1 MKTSLQ
7 WLSDFLPGPAL
18 DAQKAADALTN
29 AGLPVESIQR
39 QGDDAVIDVEVT
51 SNRGDCLCHLGVARE
66 LAALL
71 DRPVHDL
78 EINPQESDEPVSSAI
93 GVRIDAAQLCPQ
105 YNARLIRGVKV
116 GPSPAW
122 MARRLEAVGIRP
134 VNNVVDVTNY
144 VMLEMGQPLHA
155 FDFAGVGGGR
165 IIVRTAKRGETLTTL
180 DGRKRELTPDM
191 LVIADADRPIALA
204 GVMGGADTEVTDATA
219 DVLLESARFDP
230 LSVRRTA
237 RALAMKSDSSYR
249 FERGIDP
256 TLPERASLRAAQLI
270 LQTAGGR
277 LLKGS
282 AKAGADQYAPRL
294 LSLRLAQLK
303 RIIGVELPVQ
313 EVIAA
318 FTRLGLRPTADG
330 DRIDVTVPS
339 HRLDINAEI
348 DLVEEAARLPGYDRI
363 PTRPEISIR
372 LVPPEPESITVA
384 TICNTLTGSGYF
396 EAITFSFVS
405 DALRSDFGASMLRA
419 DSSVR
424 KADAALRPSLIPGLL
439 EAVRFNE
446 TNGTA
451 GAKLFE
457 IGSTFEVDGAKARE
471 QRRLAAVG
479 GGDVRQVRGVVEAL
493 LAALDAQRTV
503 HVTPHAHRG
512 FAQGASGRVDWGEEP
527 IGFIGK
533 IDPAIAAKISLREA
547 PVALELELAPLLA
560 GHRRVPQLQP
570 LPIFPPVRRD
580 LSLIV
585 ADAVRFEKIDTMVR
599 ALNLSFLEAIE
610 FVTTY
615 RGKPLEP
622 GSKSVTITLVFRS
635 PNATLTSEEVE
646 TSVQKAV
653 AAAKS
658 QLDATLRA

>member
-1 MKTSLQ
+1 
-7 WLSDFLPGPAL
+7 
-18 DAQKAADALTN
+18 
-29 AGLPVESIQR
+29 
-39 QGDDAVIDVEVT
+39 
-51 SNRGDCLCHLGVARE
+51 
-66 LAALL
+66 
-71 DRPVHDL
+71 
-78 EINPQESDEPVSSAI
+78 
-93 GVRIDAAQLCPQ
+93 
-105 YNARLIRGVKV
+105 
-116 GPSPAW
+116 
-122 MARRLEAVGIRP
+122 
-134 VNNVVDVTNY
+134 
-144 VMLEMGQPLHA
+144 
-155 FDFAGVGGGR
+155 
-165 IIVRTAKRGETLTTL
+165 
-180 DGRKRELTPDM
+180 
-191 LVIADADRPIALA
+191 
-204 GVMGGADTEVTDATA
+204 
-219 DVLLESARFDP
+219 
-230 LSVRRTA
+230 
-237 RALAMKSDSSYR
+237 
-249 FERGIDP
+249 
-256 TLPERASLRAAQLI
+256 
-270 LQTAGGR
+270 
-277 LLKGS
+277 
-282 AKAGADQYAPRL
+282 
-294 LSLRLAQLK
+294 
-303 RIIGVELPVQ
+303 VQ

-318 FTRLGLRPTADG
+318 FTRLGLRPTAHG

-348 DLVEEAARLPGYDRI
+348 DLVEEAARLMGYDRI

-384 TICNTLTGSGYF
+384 TICNTLAGSGYF

-446 TNGTA
+446 TTGTA

-479 GGDVRQVRGVVEAL
+479 VGDVRQVRGVVEAL
-493 LAALDAQRTV
+493 LAALDARRMV
-503 HVTPHAHRG
+503 RVTPHAHRG
-512 FAQGASGRVDWGEEP
+512 FAQGACGRVDWGDEP

-533 IDPAIAAKISLREA
+533 IDPAIAAKISLRES
-547 PVALELELAPLLA
+547 PVALELDLAPLLA

-570 LPIFPPVRRD
+570 LPSFPPVRRD

-599 ALNLSFLEAIE
+599 GLNLPFLEAIE
-610 FVTTY
+610 FVTAY

-635 PNATLTSEEVE
+635 PNATLTSEQVE

-658 QLDATLRA
+658 QLGATLRA